1 MIQLSPALSATKAP
15 ARPPTPLTSD
25 SSSDDSDG
33 GSISPHSSVTS
44 SVEDGGSSSQGSR
57 PTSPSK
63 LEKLMKNLKGQMHSI
78 EVASSALDMQVRNLC
93 TKAKEADEF
102 DWSTERLRPH
112 TGALA
117 AWLATAGLAAE
128 PTLAEFVDAVL
139 EAAESLDLATRIIT
153 LAEADAIVLMG
164 GRRRFTVFELVAEL
178 PTLFEGARA

>member
-1 MIQLSPALSATKAP
+1 
-15 ARPPTPLTSD
+15 
-25 SSSDDSDG
+25 
-33 GSISPHSSVTS
+33 
-44 SVEDGGSSSQGSR
+44 
-57 PTSPSK
+57 
-63 LEKLMKNLKGQMHSI
+63 MKDLKGQMHSI

-112 TGALA
+112 TAALA
-117 AWLATAGLAAE
+117 AWLAAAGLAAE